1 MRSQR
6 LSSLSSLSGPTPLRA
21 PPGSQTATTVGYGDV
36 PNITQS
42 GRLWACVHIM
52 LSVCLLGEL
61 ISTFDTLGT
70 QRKETLARVAQLSRK
85 LDRQLLDQLLA
96 RAKAMRP
103 LVIRDGKGLTELEFV
118 LAMCI
123 ELEVVKWDQVQPF
136 IKQFRSLDVNGD
148 ARLGYED
155 LRLIEGKTQEEIRR
169 MAQAIPEVPMSVE
182 ARMGV
187 AFRRD
192 SFTACSCTP
201 ATCGGSAESAA
212 GAGLARPPAASA
224 AEISLD
230 GLSAEELRT
239 LQARVEQKLRDAAE
253 RETSGGR
260 QRVPH
265 D

>member
-1 MRSQR
+1 M
-6 LSSLSSLSGPTPLRA
+6 
-21 PPGSQTATTVGYGDV
+21 
-36 PNITQS
+36 PNTTQS
-42 GRLWACVHIM
+42 GRLWACVHII

-61 ISTFDTLGT
+61 ISTFDTLGM
-70 QRKETLARVAQLSRK
+70 QRNETLARVAQLARK

-169 MAQAIPEVPMSVE
+169 MVQAIPEVPMSVE

-253 RETSGGR
+253 RETSGGQ